1 MDIRIECSA
10 DACLCGL
17 FGGSQSIFCGDYH
30 RRHRD
35 GPKSRRE
42 MFGILLLLSIDF
54 IGAGAGLTNSYN
66 SIPIPVKHTKFQD
79 CCCFPA
85 QRSTFPSSYMGIHLS
100 IFRSFH
106 LNHLRIGLSSG
117 EGSDSNKRNREV
129 QFTSELSATLQLP
142 ETCIIVSKE
151 RMLSPGMTASMHL
164 YDQNN
169 LAALNESLSHD
180 GMFCLVRFENSLF
193 RRIQTDA
200 SSSGW
205 TPTP

>member
-1 MDIRIECSA
+1 M
-10 DACLCGL
+10 
-17 FGGSQSIFCGDYH
+17 FCV
-30 RRHRD
+30 
-35 GPKSRRE
+35 
-42 MFGILLLLSIDF
+42 LLMLSIDF
-54 IGAGAGLTNSYN
+54 IGDGAFLTYSYN
-66 SIPIPVKHTKFQD
+66 SMPIPVKHSKFQD

-85 QRSTFPSSYMGIHLS
+85 QRSTSPSSYIGIHLP
-100 IFRSFH
+100 IFRTFH

-117 EGSDSNKRNREV
+117 EGSDSNKRNRGV